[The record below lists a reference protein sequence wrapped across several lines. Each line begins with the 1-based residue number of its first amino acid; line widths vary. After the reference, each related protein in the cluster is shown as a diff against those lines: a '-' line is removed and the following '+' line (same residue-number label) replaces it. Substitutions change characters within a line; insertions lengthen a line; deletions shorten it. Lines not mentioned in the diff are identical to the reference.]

1 MADFTATLDGMV
13 PSQTIMAPIWRGP
26 NSQLASQSR
35 RSDAE
40 TVVGGKLRSK
50 APGVFSTE
58 AEFLKQHA
66 GGPFKVCVPS
76 TVQFAESKYKRGITD
91 KVYPSPRA
99 MVKEFALLLG
109 TEAQRLFYRGAT
121 YVQLDGPS
129 YLTQLM
135 DERRRQQLRDQ
146 GTDPDDLLDE
156 VIDGDN
162 AIIRGLKREADTLV
176 GIHFCRG
183 NNRSAWGAEG
193 SYEMIAE
200 KTFGSLQAD
209 RYLLE
214 YDSERA
220 ERFEPLR
227 FVPKDKTVVL
237 GLVTTKETRLE
248 SEELLCRRIDEAT
261 KYLPLEKLAV
271 STQCGFASVL
281 LGNLIS
287 SDDMRRKLQ
296 FVAKTARKVWG

>member
-1 MADFTATLDGMV
+1 MVRSSGRLRTAQFFRLDLQRAAGIDVLTDGEYRRGYFMADFTATLDGMV

-91 KVYPSPRA
+91 KVYPSRRA

-109 TEAQRLFYRGAT
+109 TEAQRLFDRGAA

-129 YLTQLM
+129 YL
-135 DERRRQQLRDQ
+135 DSVDGRASRRQQLRDQ

-200 KTFGSLQAD
+200 KTLD
-209 RYLLE
+209 RYKRTVTCWNTTV
-214 YDSERA
+214 SEQGD
-220 ERFEPLR
+220 L
-227 FVPKDKTVVL
+227 
-237 GLVTTKETRLE
+237 
-248 SEELLCRRIDEAT
+248 
-261 KYLPLEKLAV
+261 
-271 STQCGFASVL
+271 
-281 LGNLIS
+281 
-287 SDDMRRKLQ
+287 
-296 FVAKTARKVWG
+296 